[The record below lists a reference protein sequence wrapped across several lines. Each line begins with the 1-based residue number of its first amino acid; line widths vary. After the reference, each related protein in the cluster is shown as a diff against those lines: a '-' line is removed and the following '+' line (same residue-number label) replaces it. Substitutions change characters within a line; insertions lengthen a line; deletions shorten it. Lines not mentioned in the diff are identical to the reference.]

1 MQDKI
6 KGSGG
11 MPASYAR
18 WASVVRKIQSG
29 DDAGLKEL
37 YDVFLS
43 GVRFYL
49 FRQLGPRDLDDRV
62 HDTFLI
68 VVDSIRKG
76 ELREPERLMGF
87 VRTVARR
94 QVAAHIEKAARQR
107 RDHSDFDPAMAVA
120 DRDPDPEERAIRQ
133 QRNEILREL
142 LAGISGRDREILTR
156 FYLHE
161 QSPEQICREMDL
173 NATQFRLLKSRA
185 KARFA
190 EIGRRKMARRPFSRF
205 LLRASRG
212 AGH

>member
-1 MQDKI
+1 MEDKP
-6 KGSGG
+6 SG
-11 MPASYAR
+11 SYAR
-18 WASVVRKIQSG
+18 WASVVRKIQAG
-29 DDAGLKEL
+29 DEAGLKEL

-49 FRQLGPRDLDDRV
+49 FRQLGPQDLDDRV

-94 QVAAHIEKAARQR
+94 QVAAHIDKAARKR
-107 RDHSDFDPAMAVA
+107 RDHSDFDPALAVA

-133 QRNEILREL
+133 QRVDIVREL
-142 LAGISGRDREILTR
+142 LAGISDRDREILTR

-161 QSPEQICREMDL
+161 QSPEQICREMNL

-190 EIGRRKMARRPFSRF
+190 EIGKRTMLRLPFSRF
-205 LLRASRG
+205 LMRASRG